1 MTYATQAMLMKRF
14 GERTLIWLTDRADEP
29 TGVMDADLIAQELGN
44 TDAVI
49 NGYVGNR
56 YRLPLEPVP
65 ELVIDLALVIAIY
78 KLHVQS
84 PEKKIMDDYD
94 RAMGTLVDIAKGTV
108 KLEAAGIEPA
118 SSGASGVQFIDR
130 ERPLSP
136 ESMRGFI

>member
-1 MTYATQAMLMKRF
+1 MTYATQAMLVKRF
-14 GERTLIWLTDRADEP
+14 GERTLIYLTDRADEP

-78 KLHVQS
+78 KLYVQS
-84 PEKKIMDDYD
+84 PEKKIKDDYD
-94 RAMGTLVDIAKGTV
+94 QAMGTLVDIAKGTV

-136 ESMRGFI
+136 ESMRGLI